1 MAVGGSGV
9 AEDGA
14 IADEVPWGGEVM
26 GRACEVMGRVLV
38 RRDLGT
44 LSVVHAWGVVTTWSA
59 SMVSVAAVGGAD
71 VGVVQASL
79 PSEG

>member
-26 GRACEVMGRVLV
+26 ARVMV

-71 VGVVQASL
+71 VRVVQASL

>member
-1 MAVGGSGV
+1 
-9 AEDGA
+9 
-14 IADEVPWGGEVM
+14 M
-26 GRACEVMGRVLV
+26 GRALVKLARVMV

-44 LSVVHAWGVVTTWSA
+44 LSVVHAWSVVATLSA

>member
-1 MAVGGSGV
+1 MAVGVSGV

-14 IADEVPWGGEVM
+14 IADEVPWGVEVM
-26 GRACEVMGRVLV
+26 ARVMV